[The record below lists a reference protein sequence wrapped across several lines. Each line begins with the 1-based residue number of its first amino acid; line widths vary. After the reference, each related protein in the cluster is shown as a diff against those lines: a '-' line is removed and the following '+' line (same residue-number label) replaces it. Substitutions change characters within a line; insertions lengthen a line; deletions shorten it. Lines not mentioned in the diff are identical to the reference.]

1 MSIKWVVSNTTK
13 GEKTISVEQNKAL
26 ARKLIEVMNTGNLSL
41 VDEIMPADFIDH
53 EEAAGLPPTRDGFK
67 LAVNMLRGGM
77 PDFNAVINDAVAEG
91 DRVVFRMTWNGT
103 QTGEFLGMPA
113 SGKSVSVNVIDIFRI
128 VEGKIVEHWG
138 VMDMMALMQQLGAV
152 PAPGQS

>member
-1 MSIKWVVSNTTK
+1 MACPSSGRKKYTK

-53 EEAAGLPPTRDGFK
+53 EEAAGLSPTRDGFK
-67 LAVNMLRGGM
+67 MAVNMLRGGM

-103 QTGEFLGMPA
+103 QTGEFLGMP
-113 SGKSVSVNVIDIFRI
+113 SR
-128 VEGKIVEHWG
+128 W
-138 VMDMMALMQQLGAV
+138 
-152 PAPGQS
+152 